1 MLGIYSDPQLRD
13 AAAALHALPREA
25 LLMSKLSVFIS
36 SSGDRSR
43 QLAEFLCKW
52 LRGVLHHVDPWMSG
66 EDIEKGRRWFTELFG
81 TLEET
86 RIGIACMTPEN
97 AMEPWLVFECGVL
110 AKTLSGPEAHIC
122 PYLLGLSKAQV
133 GACAKRLTGRDFV
146 KKKSV

>member
-52 LRGVLHHVDPWMSG
+52 LRGVLRGNGLRKSTAQALESENLRSSG
-66 EDIEKGRRWFTELFG
+66 
-81 TLEET
+81 
-86 RIGIACMTPEN
+86 
-97 AMEPWLVFECGVL
+97 
-110 AKTLSGPEAHIC
+110 
-122 PYLLGLSKAQV
+122 
-133 GACAKRLTGRDFV
+133 
-146 KKKSV
+146 